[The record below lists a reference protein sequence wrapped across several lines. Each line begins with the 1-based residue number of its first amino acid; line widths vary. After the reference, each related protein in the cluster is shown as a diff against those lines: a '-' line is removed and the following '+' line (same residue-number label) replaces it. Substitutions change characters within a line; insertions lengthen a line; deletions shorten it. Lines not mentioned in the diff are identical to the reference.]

1 MTCVTHASL
10 ALTPPAV
17 PKPRKFAE
25 CAPRYLCG
33 VGHIGLRVSSHVAA
47 TRCQR
52 RDDAAVDVALEY
64 FPKSGAAVSHSHLAI
79 RHLIRQ
85 VDDYAA
91 RRQSGKKI
99 PAWLTDFVQR
109 AAELFVPFSGVAR
122 PGFECRR
129 GEDRWE
135 ISIFLGKTES
145 VGGPDD
151 GAQAPVNF
159 SYDIHGLTRVFE
171 QLNAI
176 RWNAF
181 PDCGGCTDDALDL
194 SFLVAEGTVQG
205 ELVSLQVHAG
215 PPEGTG
221 PALKRYDD
229 GSFATV

>member
-1 MTCVTHASL
+1 MARPDMC
-10 ALTPPAV
+10 AV
-17 PKPRKFAE
+17 PGATGYESGHTSPRHE
-25 CAPRYLCG
+25 DCG
-33 VGHIGLRVSSHVAA
+33 GTMRQLTSPQPGFSI
-47 TRCQR
+47 
-52 RDDAAVDVALEY
+52 
-64 FPKSGAAVSHSHLAI
+64 SGAAVTHSHLAI

-91 RRQSGKKI
+91 RRQSGRKV
-99 PAWLTDFVQR
+99 PEWLTEFVQR
-109 AAELFVPFSGVAR
+109 AADLFVPFRGVAR

-135 ISIFLGKTES
+135 ISIFLGKTEA
-145 VGGPDD
+145 VGGRRRRLP
-151 GAQAPVNF
+151 PVNF
-159 SYDIHGLTRVFE
+159 SYDIHGLSRAFE
-171 QLNAI
+171 QLHAL

-205 ELVSLQVHAG
+205 QLVSLQVHAG